1 MMRKLFTIAALFAG
15 LAPLAAQAEDA
26 KTFQHENETYVYKT
40 SEGRDGATVITGR
53 RVGAD
58 RFRLVLNGE
67 RVTGNVGGTPVAF
80 RAPQGSSVTVLTA
93 N

>member
-1 MMRKLFTIAALFAG
+1 MRKLITTAAALAV
-15 LAPLAAQAEDA
+15 LAPLAAQAEET
-26 KTFQHENETYVYKT
+26 KTFQHEKQTYVYKT

-53 RVGAD
+53 RIGGD

-67 RVTGNVGGTPVAF
+67 RVRGNVGGTPVAF
-80 RAPQGSSVTVLTA
+80 RAPQNGVVSVLTA